1 MHSYE
6 LRTCL
11 FFFTCNLLK
20 SWCYLNR
27 SELYNCDWFELATFD
42 SYYWSFGRN
51 TDCRI
56 SEYDNDFSALE
67 ICNLNYD
74 KLSHDFSVEAYNCSR
89 LRSNDVMAFSRS
101 LEHYAA
107 QKQEMSDSQG
117 KNCLSGWKMQCYF
130 SFENL
135 LMSLYHQ
142 YPFLQWSKFWAS
154 QQELTMTA
162 RMDHLTNLWSLEQ
175 YCRLYLLVEANLIAI
190 PYQT

>member
-1 MHSYE
+1 MIDSNWRRLTVTTEVLEETQIAGSYE
-6 LRTCL
+6 
-11 FFFTCNLLK
+11 
-20 SWCYLNR
+20 Y
-27 SELYNCDWFELATFD
+27 
-42 SYYWSFGRN
+42 
-51 TDCRI
+51 
-56 SEYDNDFSALE
+56 EYDNDFSALE

-142 YPFLQWSKFWAS
+142 YPFLQ
-154 QQELTMTA
+154 
-162 RMDHLTNLWSLEQ
+162 
-175 YCRLYLLVEANLIAI
+175 
-190 PYQT
+190 

>member
-20 SWCYLNR
+20 SWSYLNR

-42 SYYWSFGRN
+42 SYYWIFGRN

-56 SEYDNDFSALE
+56 TEYDNDFSALE

-89 LRSNDVMAFSRS
+89 LRSNDVMSGYIQKFGTLCGAEARDVRLTRQKLSFR
-101 LEHYAA
+101 LENA
-107 QKQEMSDSQG
+107 M
-117 KNCLSGWKMQCYF
+117 LF
-130 SFENL
+130 
-135 LMSLYHQ
+135 
-142 YPFLQWSKFWAS
+142 
-154 QQELTMTA
+154 
-162 RMDHLTNLWSLEQ
+162 
-175 YCRLYLLVEANLIAI
+175 
-190 PYQT
+190 